1 MSTDRLVRLTAV
13 VTLALVLFGVTH
25 PALAQTPGVITL
37 TVTPASGIGSVTPT
51 VAWSTTPNAQSCV
64 ASGGW
69 SGTKAAQGS
78 QVQPATTSSK
88 DFTLTCTWA
97 AGATGT
103 ADVSW
108 TAPTQN
114 TDGSPLRNLA
124 SYKVYYGTSASALTQ
139 VVQVAAPTLTAR
151 VASLTPGTWYFG
163 VRAVNT
169 SDVESDTSTIVSKAI
184 QGPAP
189 PTASKT
195 VSLIVNPKPGA
206 PGNVTVIET
215 TAYNV
220 KPDFQKF
227 AFVRG
232 ARAGSV
238 KLGSACDK
246 SRQTSDGYMVISR
259 LTQVTPRPQSGTVL
273 VARCG

>member
-1 MSTDRLVRLTAV
+1 MNIDKLAMRTAV
-13 VTLALVLFGVTH
+13 AVLFLCVVGI
-25 PALAQTPGVITL
+25 AQAQTAGTITL

-51 VAWSTTPNAQSCV
+51 VAWSTTPNAQSCL

-78 QVQPATTSSK
+78 QVQPATTASK

-97 AGATGT
+97 AGASGV

-108 TAPTQN
+108 SAVTQN
-114 TDGSPLRNLA
+114 TDNSPITNLA
-124 SYKVYYGTSASALTQ
+124 GYKVYYGTSATALTQ
-139 VVQVAAPTLTAR
+139 TVSVPATALTAR
-151 VASLTPGTWYFG
+151 VSSLSAGTWYFG
-163 VRAVNT
+163 VRAINT
-169 SDVESDTSTIVSKAI
+169 SDVESDTSAIASKVI
-184 QGPAP
+184 TGPAA

-195 VSLIVNPKPGA
+195 VSLKVDPKPGI

-220 KPDFQKF
+220 KPDYQHF

-232 ARAGSV
+232 APVGKAR
-238 KLGSACDK
+238 LGSSCDE

-259 LTQVTPRPQSGTVL
+259 LSQVSPRPSMGTVL